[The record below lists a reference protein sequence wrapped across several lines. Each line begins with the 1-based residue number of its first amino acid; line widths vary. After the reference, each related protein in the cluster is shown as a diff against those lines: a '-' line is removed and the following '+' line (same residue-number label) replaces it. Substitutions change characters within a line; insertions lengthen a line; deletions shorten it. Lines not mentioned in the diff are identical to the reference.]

1 MKDIIIGYDAKRIA
15 RNATGL
21 GNYCRTLVADMAA
34 LLPQC
39 RLRLYMPDRGR
50 AELLGQLPEADN
62 MELALPH
69 RASTGLAKALW
80 RSRGVTRQLANDG
93 VKLYHG
99 LSGELPIGLRRA
111 GIPAVATVHDL
122 IFMRHPEYYN
132 PIDVAFYRL
141 KFRAMCREAGRMI
154 AISECTKRDIVEL
167 GGVDGSLI
175 DVVYQSCAPRFTPD
189 VPDELCRQARRE
201 LQLPPRY
208 MLNVGTVEERKN
220 AMLALDALTMLPS
233 DMHLVV
239 VGKPTPYS
247 AKLLRRARKLGLEPR
262 VHLLSGVGNDLLPAV
277 YHMAETFVYPS
288 RYEGFGLP
296 IIEAIQSGLPVV
308 ACTGSCLEEAGGPDS
323 LYVDPDDVQGMAAAI
338 RKTLHGGTELTARI
352 ARSREWVRRF
362 ENGNTAAK
370 VAGVYEKLL
379 GE

>member
-1 MKDIIIGYDAKRIA
+1 MEGIIIGYDAKRVT

-21 GNYCRTLVADMAA
+21 GNYCRTLVADMAS

-39 RLRLYMPDRGR
+39 RLRLYTPDRGR
-50 AELLGQLPEADN
+50 PQLLAQLPEAHN
-62 MELALPH
+62 IELALP
-69 RASTGLAKALW
+69 ASARTAAAKALW
-80 RSRGVTRQLANDG
+80 RSFGVTRQLKHDG
-93 VKLYHG
+93 VALYHG
-99 LSGELPIGLRRA
+99 LSGELPLGLRKA
-111 GIPAVATVHDL
+111 GIAAVATVHDL

-141 KFRAMCREAGRMI
+141 KFRAMCREAGRII
-154 AISECTKRDIVEL
+154 AISECTKRDIMEM
-167 GGVDGSLI
+167 GGVEEKRI
-175 DVVYQSCAPRFTPD
+175 EVVYQSCAQRFTSD
-189 VPDELCRQARRE
+189 VKDELCRRARRE

-208 MLNVGTVEERKN
+208 ILNVGTVEPRKN
-220 AMLALDALTMLPS
+220 AMIALDALTELPS
-233 DMHLVV
+233 DLHLVV
-239 VGKPTPYS
+239 VGKATAY
-247 AKLLRRARKLGLEPR
+247 AEKLRARARKMGLEAR
-262 VHLLSGVGNDLLPAV
+262 LHLLSGVGNDLLPAV

-323 LYVDPDDVQGMAAAI
+323 LYVAPDDICGMAAAI
-338 RKTLHGGTELTARI
+338 RTTLQGGAEREARI
-352 ARSREWVRRF
+352 VRSREWVRRF

>member
-1 MKDIIIGYDAKRIA
+1 MKDILIGYDAKRIA

-21 GNYCRTLVADMAA
+21 GNYCRTLVADMSA

-39 RLRLYMPDRGR
+39 RLRLYMPDLGR
-50 AELLGQLPEADN
+50 AQLLGQLPEAQN
-62 MELALPH
+62 IEFALPQSA
-69 RASTGLAKALW
+69 RSAAAKALW
-80 RSRGVTRQLANDG
+80 RSWGVTRQLALDG
-93 VKLYHG
+93 VKIYHG
-99 LSGELPIGLRRA
+99 LSGELPLGLRRA

-132 PIDVAFYRL
+132 RIDVAFYRL
-141 KFRAMCREAGRMI
+141 KFRAMCREAGRII
-154 AISECTKRDIVEL
+154 AISECTKRDIMEL
-167 GGVDGSLI
+167 GGVEESRI
-175 DVVYQSCAPRFTPD
+175 DVVYQSCAPRFTTE
-189 VPDELCRQARRE
+189 VADELCLRARSE

-208 MLNVGTVEERKN
+208 ILNVGTVEQRKN
-220 AMLALDALTMLPS
+220 VMLALDALTLLP
-233 DMHLVV
+233 DDLHLVV
-239 VGKPTPYS
+239 VGRPTAY
-247 AKLLRRARKLGLEPR
+247 ADKLRQRAQKLGLAAR
-262 VHLLSGVGNDLLPAV
+262 LHLLSGVGNDILPAV

-323 LYVDPDDVQGMAAAI
+323 LYVGPDDVNGMADAI
-338 RKTLHGGTELTARI
+338 KTTLQNGAERTARI
-352 ARSREWVRRF
+352 GRSREWVRRF
-362 ENGNTAAK
+362 ENTNTAAK